1 MKIDIL
7 TFGAGMVAVTVDDE
21 DIIGPFAVHATLPPG
36 LDDPPCF
43 CITHIPSGKVIVP
56 FQNWVWWHKEGAL
69 EFARELAAVW
79 DDTDAEQDADG
90 NWRAT
95 QTGAEKFRT
104 IRRKLGYLEK
114 KRREG

>member
-7 TFGAGMVAVTVDDE
+7 TFEAGMVAVTVDDE

-43 CITHIPSGKVIVP
+43 CITHIPSGKAILP
-56 FQNWVWWHKEGAL
+56 FRDHVWASKEDAL

-79 DDTDAEQDADG
+79 DDADAEQWADG
-90 NWRAT
+90 NWRGT
-95 QTGAEKFRT
+95 QTGAEKFRAV
-104 IRRKLGYLEK
+104 RRKLGYLEK